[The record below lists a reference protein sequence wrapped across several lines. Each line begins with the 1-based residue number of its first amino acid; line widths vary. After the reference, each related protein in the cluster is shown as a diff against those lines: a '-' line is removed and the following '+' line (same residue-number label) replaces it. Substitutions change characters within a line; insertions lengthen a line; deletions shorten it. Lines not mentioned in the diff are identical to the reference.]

1 MNTQPIA
8 PLFARIVDDLATHG
22 WSQQTIFLPTD
33 LTTSLA
39 EECHKRAQRGQLE
52 LAGIGRGVAKVVHAG
67 IRGDQIQWLEAGQHP
82 AVDRYL
88 ALIEQLRRAI
98 NQSLFLGLEDFEGHF
113 ALYPPGAFYKK
124 HLDRF
129 RDDDRRVV
137 TCVAYLNEQ
146 WLPEQGGELRMYLDD
161 QQTHDVVPQAGTLL
175 VFMSEKWPHEGLPAT
190 RDRLSITGWLR
201 RRA

>member
-1 MNTQPIA
+1 MNTLAIA
-8 PLFARIVDDLATHG
+8 PLFSRIVDDLATHG
-22 WSQQTIFLPTD
+22 WSQQSIFIPTD
-33 LTTSLA
+33 LTIQLA
-39 EECHKRAQRGQLE
+39 QECRERAQRGQLE

-67 IRGDQIQWLEAGQHP
+67 IRGDQIQWLEQGQNNTI
-82 AVDRYL
+82 DRYL
-88 ALIEQLRRAI
+88 ALMEQLRSAI
-98 NQSLFLGLEDFEGHF
+98 NQTLFLGLEDFEGHF

-146 WLPEQGGELRMYLDD
+146 WLHDQGGELRMYLDD
-161 QQTHDVVPQAGTLL
+161 GQTHDVVPQAGTLI
-175 VFMSEKWPHEGLPAT
+175 VFMSAQWPHEVLPAT
-190 RDRLSITGWLR
+190 RERLSITGWLR

>member
-1 MNTQPIA
+1 MNTLPIT

-22 WSQQTIFLPTD
+22 WSQQSIFIPID
-33 LTTSLA
+33 LTTELA
-39 EECHKRAQRGQLE
+39 KECRKRAQCGQLE

-67 IRGDQIQWLEAGQHP
+67 IRGDQIQWLEPEQHV

-88 ALIEQLRRAI
+88 GLMEQMRVAI
-98 NQSLFLGLEDFEGHF
+98 NQTLFLGLEDFEGHF

-137 TCVAYLNEQ
+137 TCIAYLNEQ

-161 QQTHDVVPQAGTLL
+161 QQTHDVVPQAGTLV
-175 VFMSEKWPHEGLPAT
+175 VFMSAQLPHEVLPAT

>member
-1 MNTQPIA
+1 MNTLTIA

-22 WSQQTIFLPTD
+22 WSQQSIFIPTD
-33 LTTSLA
+33 LTTQLA
-39 EECHKRAQRGQLE
+39 QECRQRAQCGQLE

-67 IRGDQIQWLEAGQHP
+67 IRGDQIQWLEEGQNST
-82 AVDRYL
+82 VDRYL
-88 ALIEQLRRAI
+88 ALMEQLRSAI
-98 NQSLFLGLEDFEGHF
+98 NQTLFLGLEDFEGHF

-146 WLPEQGGELRMYLDD
+146 WLHEQGGELRMYLDGG
-161 QQTHDVVPQAGTLL
+161 QTHDVVPQAGTLV
-175 VFMSEKWPHEGLPAT
+175 VFMSEQWPHEVLPAT

>member
-1 MNTQPIA
+1 MNTLSIA

-22 WSQQTIFLPTD
+22 WSQQSIFIPQD
-33 LTTSLA
+33 LTTQLA
-39 EECHKRAQRGQLE
+39 KECRKRAQCGQLE
-52 LAGIGRGVAKVVHAG
+52 LAGIGRGVAKVVHSG
-67 IRGDQIQWLEAGQHP
+67 IRGDKIQWLESGQHV
-82 AVDRYL
+82 AIDRYL
-88 ALIEQLRRAI
+88 VLMEHIRVAI
-98 NQSLFLGLEDFEGHF
+98 NQTLFLGLEDFEGHF
-113 ALYPPGAFYKK
+113 ALYPAGAFYKK

-137 TCVAYLNEQ
+137 TCIAYLNEQ

-161 QQTHDVVPQAGTLL
+161 GQTHDVVPQAGTLI
-175 VFMSEKWPHEGLPAT
+175 VFMSAQWPHEVLPAT

>member
-1 MNTQPIA
+1 MNTLPIA

-22 WSQQTIFLPTD
+22 WSQQSIFIPTD
-33 LTTSLA
+33 LTTELA
-39 EECHKRAQRGQLE
+39 KECRKRAQCGQLE
-52 LAGIGRGVAKVVHAG
+52 LAGIGRGVAKVVHSG
-67 IRGDQIQWLEAGQHP
+67 IRGDKIQWLEPDQHV

-88 ALIEQLRRAI
+88 ALMEHIRVAI
-98 NQSLFLGLEDFEGHF
+98 NQTLFLGLEDFDGHF
-113 ALYPPGAFYKK
+113 ALYPAGAFYKK

-137 TCVAYLNEQ
+137 TCIAYLNEQ

-161 QQTHDVVPQAGTLL
+161 GQTHDVVPQAGTLV
-175 VFMSEKWPHEGLPAT
+175 VFMSEQWPHEVLPAT

>member
-1 MNTQPIA
+1 MNTLSIA

-22 WSQQTIFLPTD
+22 WSQQSIFISTD
-33 LTTSLA
+33 LTTQLA
-39 EECHKRAQRGQLE
+39 KECRERAQRGQLE

-67 IRGDQIQWLEAGQHP
+67 IRGDQIQWLEQGQNNT
-82 AVDRYL
+82 VDRYL
-88 ALIEQLRRAI
+88 ALMEQLRSAI
-98 NQSLFLGLEDFEGHF
+98 NQTLFLGLEDFAGHF

-146 WLPEQGGELRMYLDD
+146 WLHEQGGELRMYLDD
-161 QQTHDVVPQAGTLL
+161 GQTHDVIPQAGTLI
-175 VFMSEKWPHEGLPAT
+175 VFMSAQWPHEVLPAT